1 MDFST
6 RLAQRRKEKGLSRDQ
21 LGKLVGTSGPI
32 IGRYERAEMKPSIE
46 LAAKVAEVLEV
57 SLDWLVGH
65 TDLELNKK
73 MVRRIEEVSK
83 MPQKDQDHVFAL
95 LDAFIKQTKLQNVL
109 Q

>member
-57 SLDWLVGH
+57 YNTSTKSDS
-65 TDLELNKK
+65 DL
-73 MVRRIEEVSK
+73 S
-83 MPQKDQDHVFAL
+83 
-95 LDAFIKQTKLQNVL
+95 
-109 Q
+109 